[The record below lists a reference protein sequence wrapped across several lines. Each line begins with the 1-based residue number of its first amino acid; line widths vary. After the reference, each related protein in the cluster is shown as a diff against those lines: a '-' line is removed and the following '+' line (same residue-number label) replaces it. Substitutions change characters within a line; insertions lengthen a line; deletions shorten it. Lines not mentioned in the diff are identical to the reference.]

1 MAVERAID
9 KLRKA
14 FRVDARSSYAIKS
27 GDELILKLYWTP
39 LTIADRDR
47 INNIIGALKIQETDN
62 SLDFA
67 IQMVIEKAED
77 EDGKKLF
84 QSGDRAAIRNQ
95 LPMNIVLDIMAKM
108 QELPEEAN
116 PDEIKSD
123 AL

>member
-1 MAVERAID
+1 M
-9 KLRKA
+9 KL
-14 FRVDARSSYAIKS
+14 
-27 GDELILKLYWTP
+27 
-39 LTIADRDR
+39 
-47 INNIIGALKIQETDN
+47 QESDN

-95 LPMNIVLDIMAKM
+95 LPMNIVLDIMSKM

-116 PDEIKSD
+116 PDEIKARSLTTTTSFFSSSSLKSS
-123 AL
+123 A

>member
-14 FRVDARSSYAIKS
+14 FNVDARSSYAIKK
-27 GDELILKLYWTP
+27 GDELVLKLYWTP

-47 INNIIGALKIQETDN
+47 INNVVEAMKLGNSES

-67 IQMVIEKAED
+67 VQMVIEKAED

-84 QSGDRAAIRNQ
+84 QSGDRPFLINK
-95 LPMNIVLDIMAKM
+95 LPMSVLLDIMAKM

>member
-1 MAVERAID
+1 M
-9 KLRKA
+9 KL
-14 FRVDARSSYAIKS
+14 
-27 GDELILKLYWTP
+27 
-39 LTIADRDR
+39 
-47 INNIIGALKIQETDN
+47 QESDN

-95 LPMNIVLDIMAKM
+95 LPMNIVLDIMSKM

-123 AL
+123 ASTTTTSFFSSSSLKSSA

>member
-27 GDELILKLYWTP
+27 GDELILKIYWTP

-47 INNIIGALKIQETDN
+47 INNIIEALKLQETDN
-62 SLDFA
+62 SLDFG

-77 EDGKKLF
+77 QNGKKLF

-108 QELPEEAN
+108 QELSEEAN
-116 PDEIKSD
+116 PEEIKSD

>member
-14 FRVDARSSYAIKS
+14 FNVDARSSYAIKK
-27 GDELILKLYWTP
+27 GDELVLKIYWTP

-47 INNIIGALKIQETDN
+47 INNVVEAMKLGSSES

-67 IQMVIEKAED
+67 VQMVIEKAED

-84 QSGDRAAIRNQ
+84 QSGDRAFLINK
-95 LPMNIVLDIMAKM
+95 LPMSVLLDIMAKM
-108 QELPEEAN
+108 QELPEEAS

>member
-14 FRVDARSSYAIKS
+14 FNVDARSSYAIKK

-47 INNIIGALKIQETDN
+47 INNVVEAMKLGNSES

-67 IQMVIEKAED
+67 VQMVIEKAED

-84 QSGDRAAIRNQ
+84 QSGDRPFLINK
-95 LPMNIVLDIMAKM
+95 LPMSVLLDIMAKM
-108 QELPEEAN
+108 QELPEEAS

>member
-14 FRVDARSSYAIKS
+14 FNVDARSSYAIKK

-47 INNIIGALKIQETDN
+47 INNVVEAMKLGNSES

-67 IQMVIEKAED
+67 VQMVIEKAED

-84 QSGDRAAIRNQ
+84 QSGDRPFLINK
-95 LPMNIVLDIMAKM
+95 LPMSVLLDIMAKM

>member
-14 FRVDARSSYAIKS
+14 FNVDARSSYAIKK
-27 GDELILKLYWTP
+27 GDELGLKLYWIP

-47 INNIIGALKIQETDN
+47 INNVVEAMKLGNSES

-67 IQMVIEKAED
+67 VQMVIEKAED

-84 QSGDRAAIRNQ
+84 QSGDRPFLINK
-95 LPMNIVLDIMAKM
+95 LPMSVLLDIMAKM
-108 QELPEEAN
+108 QELPEEAS

>member
-27 GDELILKLYWTP
+27 GDELVLKLYWTP

-47 INNIIGALKIQETDN
+47 INNIIGSLKLQETDN

-84 QSGDRAAIRNQ
+84 QSGDWIVTGKHIRQSGDEDNDNQ
-95 LPMNIVLDIMAKM
+95 TPNTK
-108 QELPEEAN
+108 
-116 PDEIKSD
+116 
-123 AL
+123 

>member
-1 MAVERAID
+1 
-9 KLRKA
+9 
-14 FRVDARSSYAIKS
+14 
-27 GDELILKLYWTP
+27 
-39 LTIADRDR
+39 
-47 INNIIGALKIQETDN
+47 
-62 SLDFA
+62 
-67 IQMVIEKAED
+67 MVIEKAED